1 MSSNREP
8 LLRKLTP
15 NDIAAALELSSEAG
29 WNQTENDWRRILN
42 LSPEGCLAIEVSG
55 EIAATAT
62 LIAYERRLAWIGM
75 VLTRV
80 AYRGRGFAKRLMNEA
95 LRLADSL
102 GVESVKLD
110 ATDQGK
116 PLYEKLGFRGEQAVE
131 RWQCEKPAV
140 APIADLSTGFT
151 PAVLSIDESAFG
163 ANRSTL
169 LESLAKSNPPIVLNN
184 SYAMTRRGHVSE
196 YLGPCVS
203 ETAEAARQLTTSA
216 LARHSSQSCYW
227 DLLPANTTAVALAR
241 EFGFV
246 RKRYLTRMVRGK
258 DDRGNEQQIYALA
271 GFEFG

>member
-1 MSSNREP
+1 MGSHREP

-15 NDIAAALELSSEAG
+15 NDIAAALELSCEAG
-29 WNQTENDWRRILN
+29 WNQTENDWRRLLN

-55 EIAATAT
+55 EISATAT

-80 AYRGRGFAKRLMNEA
+80 AYRGRGFAKRLMSEA
-95 LRLADSL
+95 LQLADSL

-131 RWQCEKPAV
+131 RWECEKVDVTAV
-140 APIADLSTGFT
+140 HVPSTGFIRA
-151 PAVLSIDESAFG
+151 PFSLDESAFG

-169 LESLAKSNPPIVLNN
+169 LQSLAKSNSPIVLNK
-184 SYAMTRRGHVSE
+184 SYAMTRRGRVFE

-203 ETAEAARQLTTSA
+203 ETVEAARHVITSA
-216 LARHSSQSCYW
+216 LGRHSGQSCYW
-227 DLLPANTTAVALAR
+227 DLLPANTTAVALAH
-241 EFGFV
+241 ELGFV
-246 RKRYLTRMVRGK
+246 PKRHLTRMVRGK
-258 DDRGNEQQIYALA
+258 DHRGNDQQIYALA